1 MGLFGPEEPETVN
14 VLDKRL
20 RCQVCGG
27 ETFYSR
33 KAQLHTAVAS
43 FLDLEWTAPTCT
55 CVICSRCGYVH
66 WFFPE
71 S

>member
-1 MGLFGPEEPETVN
+1 MGLFGKEEPEAVE
-14 VLDKRL
+14 VLDKPL
-20 RCQVCGG
+20 HCQVCSA
-27 ETFYSR
+27 ETFYTR
-33 KAQLHTAVAS
+33 KAQLHTAFAS

-55 CVICSRCGYVH
+55 CVICSRCGFVH